1 MKTFKV
7 YSNEV
12 EGYKAVKVGVSFP
25 AFFLGWIW
33 FFYKGAYS
41 TGWWFLMAWGW
52 YALKSAGADI
62 PLEEYTDAH
71 IIIEIIGLITVL
83 IASIKGN
90 EWVAGYYEKNGYKLV
105 RVIQADNLKA
115 AIALVE
121 NEEVTN

>member
-7 YSNEV
+7 YNKDD

-41 TGWWFLMAWGW
+41 LGFWFLLAWGW
-52 YALKSAGADI
+52 YLLKSAGADI
-62 PLEEYTDAH
+62 PYEEYTDAQ
-71 IIIEIIGLITVL
+71 ILIDIIGLIIAL
-83 IASIKGN
+83 IASVKGN
-90 EWVAGYYEKNGYKLV
+90 EWVAEHYEKNDYKLV
-105 RVIQADNLKA
+105 KVIQADNLKA